1 MDEYIID
8 VVIEGKADK
17 LKTFCG
23 SIYSAIDSM
32 IGIEMVEEIQSVT
45 RTIDGRVW
53 DIADNMDVNYLR
65 SLRKDMDFNMLHEGL
80 KIVEETYHDTTH

>member
-17 LKTFCG
+17 LKTFC
-23 SIYSAIDSM
+23 SSVYSAIDSM
-32 IGIEMVEEIQSVT
+32 IGMDMVEDITLVT

-53 DIADNMDVNYLR
+53 DIEDNMDINYLR
-65 SLRKDMDFNMLHEGL
+65 SLRKDMDFNMLNEGL
-80 KIVEETYHDTTH
+80 KMAEETYHDTTH

>member
-17 LKTFCG
+17 LKTFC
-23 SIYSAIDSM
+23 SSVYSAIDSM
-32 IGIEMVEEIQSVT
+32 IGVDMFEDITLVT

-53 DIADNMDVNYLR
+53 DIEDNMDVNYLR
-65 SLRKDMDFNMLHEGL
+65 SLRKDMDFNMLNEGL
-80 KIVEETYHDTTH
+80 KMAEETYHDTTH